1 MTQVE
6 EQPDTKFMGFIGA
19 GAQPGLHI
27 FQLHMYAVTLLAV
40 KLISPSLSLH
50 QQGDTVSFLLP
61 RGEGHSRRAE

>member
-1 MTQVE
+1 
-6 EQPDTKFMGFIGA
+6 
-19 GAQPGLHI
+19 
-27 FQLHMYAVTLLAV
+27 MYAVTLLAV